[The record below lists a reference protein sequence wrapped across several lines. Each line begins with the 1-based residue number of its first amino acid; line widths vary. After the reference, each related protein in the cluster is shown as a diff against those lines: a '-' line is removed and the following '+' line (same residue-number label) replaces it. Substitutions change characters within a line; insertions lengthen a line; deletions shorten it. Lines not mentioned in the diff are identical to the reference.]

1 LPVLRLPRSPAAT
14 QDPHQQV
21 RDLVVRYL
29 FGTAAV
35 AGCVSAL
42 IFCFLPPTLALGP
55 RAGLVAGYL
64 AIAAASLASRKAHA
78 PHITTALMSLA
89 LLTVGV
95 ITMTAA
101 VLQWGVNSPSI
112 GFFALVTCMVGGVAG
127 VRAGLACA
135 GLCLAAIGA
144 LAWAEQQGLIL
155 GAAATIQL
163 GMTQRVVAHAC
174 LLAFGLA
181 GGVLLS
187 RVLARYVD
195 ASAEREQRFLGLL
208 WIAADAYW
216 EMDAEFRVTSMWKRR
231 PDGRGFMP
239 ASRHP
244 NQTPWEMPALQF
256 DEDTLDAHRADL
268 EAHRPFR
275 DLHVRWLRSNG
286 EPRHL
291 LVSGEPRSDARRAFI
306 GYWGVV
312 RDATGEMRAY
322 DALVDTETR
331 YRELFNRTPTP
342 LLLQRDGRVIGA
354 NPAAVALFGYRD
366 LEEMRGTDLLAIYEA
381 GESRERARQRIEQLQ
396 QLPEG
401 AELPPEES
409 TLQSR
414 DGRRIVVR
422 GTGVRVQAEG
432 GLATLCM
439 YLDDTERKAA
449 EDAVRRSEEL
459 LSHLVAMSPELIT
472 LTELHTGRYA
482 MVNETFSRITGWKAE
497 EAIGRT
503 SAELD
508 IWADMADRDRLV
520 RGVREHGEV
529 ENMPALFRRK
539 DRSQVSLLVSA
550 ARFVMGGRDYLVIN
564 ARDVTEADRTRKEL
578 EAILQNASIGIA
590 FTRDRRFVQA
600 NTRCE
605 LMFGWPPGTLVGQP
619 GNVVWP
625 SQEDYEALGRELGPA
640 LAEGRQAETE
650 RLMMRRDG
658 STFLCRILAKAV
670 DPDQPRTGG
679 TAWILEDITERRLMD
694 QALAKAR
701 DDAESASRAKSAFLA
716 NTSHELRTPL
726 NGLVGLT
733 RLARQPDLDDAQRRH
748 YLEQISDSAETLAT
762 IINDILDLSK
772 IEAGK
777 LHIETLAFDLHGLLQ
792 SLQRAYG
799 TLAEARALQFGIDI
813 SPDVPRYVMGD
824 PVRVRQILG
833 NYLSN
838 ALKFTAHG
846 TVRLVVAAVSAER
859 VRFEVHDTGPG
870 IGSEVQERLFR
881 PFTQADQ
888 STTRRYGGTG
898 LGLSICQELA
908 GLMHGSV
915 GVDSQVGHGSQFWA
929 ELPLPATEAQEVQS
943 GFGALDES
951 SPLAGAR
958 VLMVEDNPVNMM
970 IGAALLEQWGV
981 KVAQA
986 TNGREAVEAVDE
998 ALARGH
1004 PFDAVLMDVQ
1014 MPEMSGHE
1022 ATRLLRENYDARTL
1036 PIIALTAAA
1045 LVSEREQALS
1055 AGMNDFLTKPIDAQR
1070 LRQTLIAVLERR
1082 ARLSS

>member
-1 LPVLRLPRSPAAT
+1 LPRSPAAT
-14 QDPHQQV
+14 QDPHRQV

-35 AGCVSAL
+35 GGGMSAL
-42 IFCFLPPTLALGP
+42 IFCFLPPGLALLP
-55 RAGLVAGYL
+55 RSALVAGYL
-64 AIAAASLASRKAHA
+64 AILGTSLAVRNVRASRVI
-78 PHITTALMSLA
+78 PALVWLA
-89 LLTVGV
+89 LLTLAV
-95 ITMTAA
+95 ITGSAA

-127 VRAGLACA
+127 ARAGAVLAA
-135 GLCLAAIGA
+135 FSAAAIGG
-144 LAWAEQQGLIL
+144 LAWAEHEGWIL
-155 GAAATIQL
+155 GAAATLRL
-163 GMTQRVVAHAC
+163 GMTQRMVAHAC
-174 LLAFGLA
+174 LLAVGLA

-187 RVLARYVD
+187 RVLARYVH
-195 ASAEREQRFLGLL
+195 ASTEREQRFLGLL

-216 EMDAEFRVTSMWKRR
+216 EMDAEFRVTSVWKRR
-231 PDGRGFMP
+231 SDGRGFTL
-239 ASRHP
+239 SRHQP
-244 NQTPWEMPALQF
+244 EETPWNMAQLQF
-256 DEDTLDAHRADL
+256 DDETLDAHRADL

-275 DLHVRWLRSNG
+275 DLHLRWTCRSG
-286 EPRHL
+286 ERRHL
-291 LVSGEPRSDARRAFI
+291 LVSGEPRLDAHRVFV

-312 RDATGEMRAY
+312 RDATDEMRARN
-322 DALVDTETR
+322 ALADTETR
-331 YRELFNRTPTP
+331 YRELFNRAPTP
-342 LLLQRDGRVIGA
+342 LLLQRDGRVLDA
-354 NPAAVALFGYRD
+354 NPAAVALFGYD
-366 LEEMRGTDLLAIYEA
+366 GLAPMRGTDLLAIYEP
-381 GESRERARQRIEQLQ
+381 GDSRERARRHIDELQR
-396 QLPEG
+396 LPEG
-401 AELPPEES
+401 TARAPEDF
-409 TLQSR
+409 TLLSR
-414 DGRRIVVR
+414 DGRRMVVR

-432 GLATLCM
+432 RPATLCM

-482 MVNETFSRITGWKAE
+482 MVNETFARVIGWKVE
-497 EAIGRT
+497 EVIGRT
-503 SAELD
+503 SRELD
-508 IWADMADRDRLV
+508 VWAEPADRDRLV
-520 RGVREHGEV
+520 GALRERGKV
-529 ENMPALFRRK
+529 ENMPTVFRRR
-539 DRSQVSLLVSA
+539 DGSHVALLVSA
-550 ARFVMGGRDYLVIN
+550 ARFVMAGRDYLVIN
-564 ARDVTEADRTRKEL
+564 ARDVTEAERTRKEL

-590 FTRDRRFVQA
+590 FTRDRRFIQA
-600 NTRCE
+600 NARCE
-605 LMFGWPPGTLVGQP
+605 QMFGWPPGALVGQP
-619 GNVVWP
+619 GSVVWP
-625 SQEDYEALGRELGPA
+625 SPEDYEAAGREIGPA
-640 LAEGRQAETE
+640 LAEGRQAEVE
-650 RLMMRRDG
+650 RLMVRRDG
-658 STFLCRILAKAV
+658 SIFLCRILAKAV
-670 DPDQPRTGG
+670 DPAQPRTSG
-679 TAWILEDITERRLMD
+679 TAWILDDVTERRLVD

-701 DDAESASRAKSAFLA
+701 DDAEAASRAKSAFLA

-777 LHIETLAFDLHGLLQ
+777 LHIETLAFDLQGLLQ

-799 TLAEARALQFGIDI
+799 TLAAARALDFAIDI
-813 SPDVPRYVMGD
+813 APEVPRYVLGD

-846 TVRLVVAAVSAER
+846 AVRLVVRPAAWEAGDHG

-870 IGSEVQERLFR
+870 IDPAVQERLFH

-898 LGLSICQELA
+898 LGLSICLELVS
-908 GLMHGSV
+908 LMNGRV
-915 GVDSQVGHGSQFWA
+915 GVDSRLGRGSVFWA

-943 GFGALDES
+943 GFGALDEGR
-951 SPLAGAR
+951 PLAGAR

-970 IGAALLEQWGV
+970 IGVALLEQWGV

-986 TNGREAVEAVDE
+986 FNGREAVEAV
-998 ALARGH
+998 AAAQARGH

-1022 ATRLLRENYDARTL
+1022 ATRILRETYDARTL
-1036 PIIALTAAA
+1036 PVIALTAAA
-1045 LVSEREQALS
+1045 LVSERQQALD

-1070 LRQTLIAVLERR
+1070 LRQTLVAVLERR
-1082 ARLSS
+1082 AGMAS